1 MDDELADGGETTG
14 VGERENSERGG
25 ETSGV
30 RTVGPFSD

>member
-1 MDDELADGGETTG
+1 MDYELAHGDETTG

-30 RTVGPFSD
+30 RTVGAFSD